1 MPEQQRQ
8 QAMSVVLLVPLG
20 VALILI
26 VLYLVMRRDEQEQP
40 GGHGR
45 TILEALTD
53 LLSWRW

>member
-1 MPEQQRQ
+1 MR
-8 QAMSVVLLVPLG
+8 VVLLVPLG